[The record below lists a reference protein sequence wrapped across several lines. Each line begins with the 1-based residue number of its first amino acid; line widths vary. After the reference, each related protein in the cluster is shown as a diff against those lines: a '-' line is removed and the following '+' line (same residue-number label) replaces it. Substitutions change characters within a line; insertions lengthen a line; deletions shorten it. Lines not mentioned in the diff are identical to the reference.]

1 MHGEFSRKNFDPMD
15 PEFPSGTGI
24 DNIGT
29 FSLKIISLKKHHL
42 IFFIFGLAN
51 KVWVNDIE
59 TTFKLSEE
67 LIEKSPLNKK

>member
-1 MHGEFSRKNFDPMD
+1 MVNFPERIFDPMD
-15 PEFPSGTGI
+15 PKFPSGTGI

-29 FSLKIISLKKHHL
+29 FSLKIVSLKTHHL

-51 KVWVNDIE
+51 KVRVNDIE

-67 LIEKSPLNKK
+67 LIERSF